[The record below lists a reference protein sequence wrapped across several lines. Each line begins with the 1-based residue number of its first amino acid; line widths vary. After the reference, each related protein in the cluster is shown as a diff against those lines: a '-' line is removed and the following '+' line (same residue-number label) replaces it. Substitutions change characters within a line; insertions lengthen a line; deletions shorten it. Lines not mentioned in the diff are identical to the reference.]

1 MTQEWERIYPVLQ
14 TYKTKKFDEL
24 DYIKIQDFY
33 STNDTMDTLNRH
45 TEDWKRLLQCP
56 ESTRTYYHSK
66 MQRERLQIN
75 GKKKYRSPIR
85 QKGEEFEKAI
95 FKRVIPTELR
105 SI

>member
-1 MTQEWERIYPVLQ
+1 MTQEWERISYPVLQ

-75 GKKKYRSPIR
+75 GKKKNTEAPLDKRAKNLKR
-85 QKGEEFEKAI
+85 QFSKE
-95 FKRVIPTELR
+95 
-105 SI
+105 